1 MEAVN
6 SAPGNYSAL
15 APALFAEY
23 YPSYT
28 ASEFSLIEILTAIG
42 AGVAAIGALTGN
54 VLATAAGTLF
64 AGAVSEFTNYLSTV
78 TGPDSSASVTDFSV
92 YVRSL

>member
-1 MEAVN
+1 MDAVS

-15 APALFAEY
+15 APALFSDY

-42 AGVAAIGALTGN
+42 VGVAAVGALTGN
-54 VLATAAGTLF
+54 ALAGAVGTLF
-64 AGAVSEFTNYLSTV
+64 AGAATEFTNYLATI
-78 TGPDSSASVTDFSV
+78 TGPDSSSTVTDFSV
-92 YVRSL
+92 YVYSF